1 MKFNL
6 KKYLRRNKDPNTD
19 KYLDINDD
27 DFIDDDDLVKIV
39 EKDGR
44 INDVRYNV
52 ETGIVMKDED
62 MLTIE
67 LKKNFKFDNSY

>member
-6 KKYLRRNKDPNTD
+6 KKYLKRNKDPNTD

-27 DFIDDDDLVKIV
+27 DFIDDDDLVKLV

-44 INDVRYNV
+44 INDVRYSV

-67 LKKNFKFDNSY
+67 LKKKFKFDNSH